1 MDVILKSIY
10 VNSMAIKN
18 IYNNLQGLGKILL
31 FTTVSEFIILYML
44 ASQIED
50 QELRICKLEYD
61 NELKGDEKDNTSKGE

>member
-10 VNSMAIKN
+10 INSMAIKN
-18 IYNNLQGLGKILL
+18 IYNNLQGFGKILL

-44 ASQIED
+44 ADKIED